1 MEDAPRAL
9 ASYDAALRLNPVSVQ
24 ALFRAAEMHKLAED
38 HAGAAELFCRA
49 LAAATTNSPPH
60 SPLAVNGHGGSYPL
74 NTSEAL
80 GEAWGGLA
88 HCYLM
93 IEELGKAYTCYQ
105 QAIAHQGQN
114 QPTLWYGIGILYD
127 RYGSLEHA
135 EEAFASVI
143 KMDASASGP
152 PLFATWTELLQ
163 TLTAPTRST
172 SASASSTSS
181 KRTRAPASLSV
192 VALLDS
198 ADPAVLPVHP
208 RQPAAAGDGDRHL
221 VPDRARLRA
230 AAGVRRGQGRVRP
243 RPAGQPEPRQGPAAA
258 RRPVPPP
265 SRVLLR
271 RGQVG
276 RDPHQEPR
284 ERSVSRTLPR

>member
-60 SPLAVNGHGGSYPL
+60 SPHAVNGHGGSYPL

-127 RYGSLEHA
+127 RYGSLDHA
-135 EEAFASVI
+135 EEAFATVI
-143 KMDASASGP
+143 KMDPSAS
-152 PLFATWTELLQ
+152 LHCELAHLAQ
-163 TLTAPTRST
+163 SSRRPTRST
-172 SASASSTSS
+172 SASGLSTSS
-181 KRTRAPASLSV
+181 RRTRAP
-192 VALLDS
+192 
-198 ADPAVLPVHP
+198 
-208 RQPAAAGDGDRHL
+208 
-221 VPDRARLRA
+221 
-230 AAGVRRGQGRVRP
+230 
-243 RPAGQPEPRQGPAAA
+243 
-258 RRPVPPP
+258 
-265 SRVLLR
+265 
-271 RGQVG
+271 
-276 RDPHQEPR
+276 
-284 ERSVSRTLPR
+284 VSRCAELET